1 MLTGSKTS
9 NYLDYLMPSRRNLME
24 AKMKYASEVTRQKK
38 VEIIQCL
45 DSKKDESVREIPNPG
60 FYPVSKKGV
69 RSMKKRKTMP
79 NTAAITGS
87 PCVKYFP

>member
-1 MLTGSKTS
+1 MLSGSKTS
-9 NYLDYLMPSRRNLME
+9 NYRDYLTSSRRNLME
-24 AKMKYASEVTRQKK
+24 AKMKYANEATRQMKAK
-38 VEIIQCL
+38 INHCIEL
-45 DSKKDESVREIPNPG
+45 KKDESVREIPNPG